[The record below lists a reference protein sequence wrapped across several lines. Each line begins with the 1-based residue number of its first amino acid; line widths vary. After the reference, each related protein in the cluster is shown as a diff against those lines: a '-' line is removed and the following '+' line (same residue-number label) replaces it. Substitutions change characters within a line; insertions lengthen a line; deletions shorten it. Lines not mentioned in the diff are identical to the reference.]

1 MRNAKEQALVSVIV
15 PVYNTEK
22 YVREAL
28 NSVIAQTYSNL
39 EILVIDDGSTDGS
52 GAICDEF
59 QRRDPRVRVVHQEN
73 RGLSG
78 ARNTGLRL
86 MRGEFVAFLDSDDR
100 YYSKMIETM
109 IRSMEKSGSE
119 ISECRVLNAAAQT
132 KQRTPVSEGVFS
144 AKEIF
149 HLIMKRQANC
159 YVWDKVYR
167 SELWQGVRFPEGHYY
182 EDMAVILDILFRAE
196 RICLIRDKLVYYR
209 NRPNSITKDVSETNT
224 RDYIWGTMKLSRFV
238 EAHRELFSDDEDNE
252 IKRYVLRK
260 FLGRYNHVYRLDAD
274 RSVKSRAVLRAAILK
289 LRKSIPQLSFPE
301 RAAVSAIRVCPN
313 FVPYLGD
320 TYRKLRGR

>member
-59 QRRDPRVRVVHQEN
+59 QRSDPRVRVVHQEN

>member
-182 EDMAVILDILFRAE
+182 EDMAVILDVLFRAE